1 MSVMWY
7 ERETFYNRSEISL
20 ETTTMKSL
28 VGWLRQLYQRLLCLS
43 PLLVFHSLWIWWNMS
58 SILMKLTV
66 WLIFFKLRWMGLKQ
80 WWCYGWKLPFLTDF
94 FFFQKQEIESLMTE
108 KRGVVIAKADL
119 EAKVNL
125 CIVLNLCFLVIFKM
139 SKEIIA
145 VTYK

>member
-1 MSVMWY
+1 MINV
-7 ERETFYNRSEISL
+7 
-20 ETTTMKSL
+20 
-28 VGWLRQLYQRLLCLS
+28 
-43 PLLVFHSLWIWWNMS
+43 
-58 SILMKLTV
+58 
-66 WLIFFKLRWMGLKQ
+66 FKLRWMGLKQ

>member
-28 VGWLRQLYQRLLCLS
+28 VGWPRQLYQRLLCLS

-58 SILMKLTV
+58 RILMKLTV
-66 WLIFFKLRWMGLKQ
+66 WLIFLKLRWMGLKQ
-80 WWCYGWKLPFLTDF
+80 WWCYGWKLLFLTDF